1 MDDRND
7 TATKAAGLVAAT
19 ALGTSLFVGIRAKRH
34 QSRRRKL
41 AKLANR
47 RANELMNDQRVQAFT
62 QTARESL
69 DAARDRAGDIDTD
82 ALRDQLARRFAD
94 AGRTAR
100 VELQPRAGMAASR
113 AKLLSSQLSLQGAAR
128 SKELRKRVQS
138 EVAPSA
144 RGWAQQ
150 TLSRAQEAFEEAR
163 DRATPA
169 MAQTKKQYL
178 PVISN
183 KAAAASGVVA
193 GALSTGAHW
202 LNQRMNEVELPSAP
216 SKRMP
221 SKVAGQSADAVRRA
235 GSQVKHATGDTA
247 MIVCWSGALG
257 AVVYYGLLTPAR
269 RQQMGDML
277 SRAYHQVRDL
287 ISDFQGDEGENPS
300 VTM

>member
-1 MDDRND
+1 MDNRND

-41 AKLANR
+41 ARIANK
-47 RANELMNDQRVQAFT
+47 RANELMSDQRVQAFT
-62 QTARESL
+62 QAARESI

-82 ALRDQLARRFAD
+82 ALRDQLARRLSD
-94 AGRTAR
+94 ASRTAR
-100 VELQPRAGMAASR
+100 VELPPRAGMAASR
-113 AKLLSSQLSLQGAAR
+113 AKLLSAQLSTQGAAR
-128 SKELRKRVQS
+128 SKQLRNRVQS
-138 EVAPSA
+138 QVAPSA

-178 PVISN
+178 PTISN

-202 LNQRMNEVELPSAP
+202 LNQRMNEVDLRSTP
-216 SKRMP
+216 SKRLP
-221 SKVAGQSADAVRRA
+221 SKVAGQSADAARRA
-235 GSQVKHATGDTA
+235 GSQVKHATGETA

-257 AVVYYGLLTPAR
+257 AVVYYGLLSPER